1 MNTVGTKA
9 LLKINVII
17 PLCNEEE
24 SLPILGK
31 SLGVLQGQLAANYN
45 VHYIFVDD
53 GSTDRTVLV
62 LPDSIPSAIRY
73 TLVSHGR
80 NRGVGAALRTGFQN
94 SRDADLVCTIDA
106 DCTYGPEHLVQMIH
120 QVRSGKSDVVVA
132 SPYHPSGTVEG
143 VQPWRM
149 LLSRQCSRLYRI
161 VSPLKLY
168 TYTSMFRVYPGS
180 FVRRAS
186 IRRND
191 FISIVELILSASA
204 LGYSVSEMPL
214 TLRKRSAGVSK
225 MKILKT
231 IQGHA
236 TLMFECLRNRATSTS
251 AGNRLLNPSRK
262 EPFAEASGSEGHT
275 LQADPKATTMPR
287 TKGVES
293 VGAR

>member
-1 MNTVGTKA
+1 MDTSGKH
-9 LLKINVII
+9 LPLKINVII
-17 PLCNEEE
+17 PLCNEED
-24 SLPILGK
+24 SLPLLGRSLRILE
-31 SLGVLQGQLAANYN
+31 SQLAAEYS
-45 VHYIFVDD
+45 VHYVFVDD
-53 GSTDRTVLV
+53 GSTDRTVQV
-62 LPDSIPSAIRY
+62 LPDSIPREICY

-94 SRDADLVCTIDA
+94 SLNADLVCTIDA

-120 QVRSGKSDVVVA
+120 QICSGKSDIVVA

-143 VQPWRM
+143 VQPWRL
-149 LLSRQCSRLYRI
+149 LLSRQCSGLYRM

-180 FVRRAS
+180 FVRQAS
-186 IRRND
+186 IRRDD
-191 FISIVELILSASA
+191 FISIVELILGASV

-231 IQGHA
+231 IRGHA
-236 TLMFECLRNRATSTS
+236 TLMLECLRHRVANTP
-251 AGNRLLNPSRK
+251 AGSRLL
-262 EPFAEASGSEGHT
+262 SGSKRETVAETMCGEDHT
-275 LQADPKATTMPR
+275 TCLNPKTGIRSR
-287 TKGVES
+287 TKSAER